1 MNNEEEKIICYE
13 CAYKHLLNAK
23 TYLGESIT
31 FGSGADPKIINEIEE
46 VIDKVEPKIS
56 GKLTGISSFSETKSN
71 PSNPIDSTTL
81 ILLLF
86 LALLFLRG
94 FKKD

>member
-1 MNNEEEKIICYE
+1 MSEEEKIICYE

-31 FGSGADPKIINEIEE
+31 FGSGVDPKIINEIEE

-56 GKLTGISSFSETKSN
+56 GKLTGISTFSETSEAKS
-71 PSNPIDSTTL
+71 SNPIDSTTL
-81 ILLLF
+81 IILLF

-94 FKKD
+94 LKKD